1 MLIPLHSVSVSLEGP
16 QPAPVTSV
24 PYSSQLHENE
34 LGSSVTALGSQHD
47 ADLQFWEVPSK
58 KSRCLGTALGS
69 RYPLDPGEISR
80 LFQEHEQEH
89 DILANTQ
96 PYHFGQ
102 SAQCPGASADGPGS
116 ISQTTLVR

>member
-24 PYSSQLHENE
+24 PYSLQLHENE

-58 KSRCLGTALGS
+58 KSRRLGTALGS
-69 RYPLDPGEISR
+69 RYPLDPGDQPSISR
-80 LFQEHEQEH
+80 
-89 DILANTQ
+89 TRTGTR
-96 PYHFGQ
+96 YSGQ
-102 SAQCPGASADGPGS
+102 YAALSFRAIGTVSRCECRWA
-116 ISQTTLVR
+116 R